1 MPKGKRMKPKA
12 TGGKI
17 TKVKVGPE
25 WTTITLR
32 LNTKRL
38 KHVLNDMKLSD

>member
-1 MPKGKRMKPKA
+1 MAKGKRMKPKS

-17 TKVKVGPE
+17 TKVKIGPE

-38 KHVLNDMKLSD
+38 KHVLNDMKISS

>member
-25 WTTITLR
+25 WTTIT
-32 LNTKRL
+32 KRL

>member
-1 MPKGKRMKPKA
+1 MSKAKRMKPKS

-17 TKVKVGPE
+17 TKVKIGPE
-25 WTTITLR
+25 WTTISLR

-38 KHVLNDMKLSD
+38 KKVLNDMKITG

>member
-38 KHVLNDMKLSD
+38 KHVLNDMQLSD